1 MLGNLFFF
9 TGLGDQCIP
18 AMTFEKKGF
27 PLTDATLRFKSK
39 SNIRYVMIN
48 QKTGTIS
55 GFLKYIEHSV
65 NSDKCMESRTSITEI
80 QYMRN
85 KSWVSGS
92 LNMKIEK
99 FRPFKLKV

>member
-1 MLGNLFFF
+1 MK
-9 TGLGDQCIP
+9 
-18 AMTFEKKGF
+18 FEKISF
-27 PLTDATLRFKSK
+27 LFTDATLRFRSK
-39 SNIRYVMIN
+39 NNIRYVMIN

-65 NSDKCMESRTSITEI
+65 NSDKCMKSRTSITEI
-80 QYMRN
+80 LYMRN
-85 KSWVSGS
+85 KSWVSGI